1 MALDELKNNMTGDTS
16 ACFEPSLDYCVVK
29 VPRWDLGK
37 FELVDTHIGSA
48 MKSVG
53 EGMAISRTFEEAL
66 QSAIRMSGIDEFG
79 IRPNIIECTDDA
91 LSNPTYQRILAVATG
106 LAQQRTI
113 ENIAMLSGID
123 PWFLNAIKRI
133 VDTYTELSSL
143 TSPISQSLLVKAKRL
158 GFSDRYIGLCVKSTQ
173 NHF

>member
-66 QSAIRMSGIDEFG
+66 QSAIRMSGIDEYG
-79 IRPNIIECTDDA
+79 IRPFVVECSDDA
-91 LSNPTYQRILAVATG
+91 LSNPTFVCFAN
-106 LAQQRTI
+106 
-113 ENIAMLSGID
+113 EN
-123 PWFLNAIKRI
+123 
-133 VDTYTELSSL
+133 
-143 TSPISQSLLVKAKRL
+143 
-158 GFSDRYIGLCVKSTQ
+158 CV
-173 NHF
+173 

>member
-1 MALDELKNNMTGDTS
+1 LALDELKNNMTGDTS

-53 EGMAISRTFEEAL
+53 EGMAISRSFEEAL

-79 IRPNIIECTDDA
+79 IRPFVVECSDDA
-91 LSNPTYQRILAVATG
+91 LSNPTYQRVLAVATG
-106 LAQQRTI
+106 LAQQRSI
-113 ENIAMLSGID
+113 ENISSLSGID
-123 PWFLNAIKRI
+123 PWFLHAIKRI
-133 VDTYTELSSL
+133 VDLFLELSTASIVL
-143 TSPISQSLLVKAKRL
+143 TEQLLVKAKRL
-158 GFSDRYIGLCVKSTQ
+158 GFSDKYIGLCVK
-173 NHF
+173 